1 VGNVAIAIGSRSRNQ
16 ALEKRTTTDVGEW
29 SGTYVIKYEN
39 IYTHVREI
47 DVCEISWMLR
57 YKPMM
62 LASLL
67 ATSKGRLNCA
77 PPEYRG
83 M

>member
-1 VGNVAIAIGSRSRNQ
+1 VGNVAIAIGSRSGNQ
-16 ALEKRTTTDVGEW
+16 ALEKRTTTDGRQW
-29 SGTYVIKYEN
+29 SGTYVIRYEN
-39 IYTHVREI
+39 IYTHVREMN
-47 DVCEISWMLR
+47 VCEIPWMLR

-67 ATSKGRLNCA
+67 ATSKARLNCA
-77 PPEYRG
+77 PPDCRG